1 MDNHFKFDMA
11 THSGSMVHSA
21 GDTAQTQAMPF
32 SGRSTTVTEP
42 SKNLLIRGL
51 EKLGKSLKT
60 LLEYIIKP
68 FTLLFE
74 YIQTKVQAL
83 SGSNE
88 SKPGG
93 NQEPGNNSG
102 NKGNQEPENN
112 SNNSGNKGNQEP
124 ENNSGNKG
132 NQEPENNSGNK
143 GNQEPGNNSGNKG
156 NQEPGNNPGNKGN
169 QEPGNNSGNK
179 GNQEPGNNSG
189 NKGNQKPG
197 NNSGIGSQKPG
208 NNSGIGSQKP
218 GNNSGIGSQKPG
230 NNSGIGSQKPGNNSG
245 IGSQKPG
252 NNSGI
257 GSQKPGNNSGI
268 GSQKPGNNSGIGNQK
283 PGNNSGIGSQKPGNN
298 SGIGSQKPGNNL
310 SNKGSQK
317 PGNNLSNKGSQ
328 KSGNNLLS
336 PKLMGSEPNTLSGCS
351 GASGIRYD
359 SQANT
364 PSLPENRGQG
374 VSGSGQTY
382 NNQTR
387 MIKKSPPRNLQSP
400 PMCKPKKVIF
410 QQKSTQPVAN
420 LSSEPTGAG
429 QQSRPA
435 QAINQPKVIP
445 IPQDLEQGAKDN
457 DKTNE
462 DIFSDLK
469 ETIERANEEEFA
481 NFTQTVI
488 HAANNY
494 SNPDLMK
501 SLTAFLQKPRHEIL
515 NSKMIDSNNKNLGL
529 MLRLIRDDVNEAA
542 KRVSSKPSG
551 TAGNKTPI
559 IRHPVTASDTTQWIG
574 HGEQTHLN
582 HPLPTT
588 KPTTTG
594 QFSGA
599 GQQRHPAQAINQP
612 KVVPSPRDLERG
624 EKSSPLTSPVVRQ
637 HNLNT
642 GMQPNPAVKLIIP
655 VPQSCEARSLYFL
668 NTIALKTD
676 EELENFK
683 RTIIHEAYKSD
694 SYVGEYFTNLLH
706 NTQHELLQQRLNN
719 DLDFYL
725 ALLRN
730 DSCIPQDQN
739 LIEAAALNTVVSG
752 KLFNAPYIFEKK
764 LGEGANA
771 EVFLMKNTAN
781 DLPVVMKI
789 TNKSLLDNEDFF
801 YLKNKLGNTNQFV
814 RGEGIGLSKELKC
827 DHCPKVIG
835 LIVYDKSNQTLRLV
849 NESRPTSVNKDND
862 IIYGVITSYTEGA
875 QSADNFFVGKKDPDL
890 VKTFA
895 KKGFESLAHL
905 HENGVYH
912 NDIKPHNMLVK
923 KDPHAGL
930 LVPII
935 DFQESCVS
943 DGHKMRPLAGTAYY
957 GSPEKF
963 AENDFEVGP
972 NPCLPGASDVWEMGT
987 TVFLIMA
994 GYFHDNPYADDMEN
1008 SPLRD
1013 YIQIIRSKQTPCTKF
1028 SDFLKQSENQNIQY
1042 WLRRHPAVF
1051 ALLDQI
1057 FVPEE
1062 QRISAKEAAEHQCWN
1077 TKK

>member
-11 THSGSMVHSA
+11 TRSGSMVHSA

-93 NQEPGNNSG
+93 N
-102 NKGNQEPENN
+102 
-112 SNNSGNKGNQEP
+112 
-124 ENNSGNKG
+124 
-132 NQEPENNSGNK
+132 K

-156 NQEPGNNPGNKGN
+156 NQEPGNNPGNNGN
-169 QEPGNNSGNK
+169 QEP
-179 GNQEPGNNSG
+179 ENNSG

-197 NNSGIGSQKPG
+197 KNSGIGSQKPG
-208 NNSGIGSQKP
+208 NNSGI
-218 GNNSGIGSQKPG
+218 
-230 NNSGIGSQKPGNNSG
+230 
-245 IGSQKPG
+245 
-252 NNSGI
+252 
-257 GSQKPGNNSGI
+257 
-268 GSQKPGNNSGIGNQK
+268 
-283 PGNNSGIGSQKPGNN
+283 
-298 SGIGSQKPGNNL
+298 GNNL

-317 PGNNLSNKGSQ
+317 PGNNLSNKGSQKPGKNSGIGSQ

-494 SNPDLMK
+494 SNPDLMR

-612 KVVPSPRDLERG
+612 KVVPSPRDLERE

-655 VPQSCEARSLYFL
+655 VPQSSEARSLYFL

-694 SYVGEYFTNLLH
+694 SYVWEYFKNLLH
-706 NTQHELLQQRLNN
+706 NTQHE
-719 DLDFYL
+719 
-725 ALLRN
+725 
-730 DSCIPQDQN
+730 
-739 LIEAAALNTVVSG
+739 
-752 KLFNAPYIFEKK
+752 
-764 LGEGANA
+764 
-771 EVFLMKNTAN
+771 
-781 DLPVVMKI
+781 
-789 TNKSLLDNEDFF
+789 
-801 YLKNKLGNTNQFV
+801 
-814 RGEGIGLSKELKC
+814 
-827 DHCPKVIG
+827 
-835 LIVYDKSNQTLRLV
+835 
-849 NESRPTSVNKDND
+849 
-862 IIYGVITSYTEGA
+862 
-875 QSADNFFVGKKDPDL
+875 
-890 VKTFA
+890 TFA
-895 KKGFESLAHL
+895 A
-905 HENGVYH
+905 
-912 NDIKPHNMLVK
+912 
-923 KDPHAGL
+923 
-930 LVPII
+930 
-935 DFQESCVS
+935 
-943 DGHKMRPLAGTAYY
+943 TA
-957 GSPEKF
+957 
-963 AENDFEVGP
+963 
-972 NPCLPGASDVWEMGT
+972 
-987 TVFLIMA
+987 
-994 GYFHDNPYADDMEN
+994 
-1008 SPLRD
+1008 
-1013 YIQIIRSKQTPCTKF
+1013 
-1028 SDFLKQSENQNIQY
+1028 
-1042 WLRRHPAVF
+1042 
-1051 ALLDQI
+1051 
-1057 FVPEE
+1057 
-1062 QRISAKEAAEHQCWN
+1062 
-1077 TKK
+1077 